1 MLQKS
6 GLYTVKNNS
15 ISIRLPNPSDFIYK
29 WHHVSPQFKKSFV
42 ASWHEAF
49 VLSHQPSTH
58 KVYGVPL
65 VAYKQLVVLDHIG
78 YLINSNAPLG
88 SFEQCFED
96 IVKQYGNVLDLLNNV
111 SKD

>member
-15 ISIRLPNPSDFIYK
+15 ISIRLPNPNDFMYK
-29 WHHVSPQFKKSFV
+29 WHQVSPTFKKDFV

-58 KVYGVPL
+58 KVYGIPL
-65 VAYKQLVVLDHIG
+65 VAYKQLVILDHIG
-78 YLINSNAPLG
+78 YLINSNNVKG
-88 SFEQCFED
+88 TFEECFKD
-96 IVKQYGNVLDLLNNV
+96 IVKDYGNVLDLLNAISN
-111 SKD
+111 D